1 MSQSSPEVKQAW
13 LNRNKHKRNDI
24 CRKSRLRR
32 EYGITPE
39 QYQEIYD
46 SQGGR
51 CAICKEEL
59 VSDKKTHLDHDHRT
73 KWVRGILCNNC
84 NCAIGLL
91 KDDVDVLQSAISYL
105 VNNPTPPEFVFT
117 KVPVPKENRVH
128 SAERKEA
135 QSLRQKGNKFRLG
148 KPAWNKGT
156 PWTEEIKEK
165 MRKPKRKK
173 E

>member
-1 MSQSSPEVKQAW
+1 MGQPSLEVKQAW
-13 LNRNKHKRNDI
+13 LEGNKHMRPEIN
-24 CRKSRLRR
+24 RHSRLRR
-32 EYGITPE
+32 FYGITPE

-73 KWVRGILCNNC
+73 RWVRGILCNNC

-91 KDDVDVLQSAISYL
+91 KDDVDILQSAILYIA
-105 VNNPTPPEFVFT
+105 NNPTPPEFVFS
-117 KVPVPKENRVH
+117 KVPVPKENYASR
-128 SAERKEA
+128 RKGGLVA
-135 QSLRQKGNKFRLG
+135 
-148 KPAWNKGT
+148 
-156 PWTEEIKEK
+156 IKEIVN
-165 MRKPKRKK
+165 